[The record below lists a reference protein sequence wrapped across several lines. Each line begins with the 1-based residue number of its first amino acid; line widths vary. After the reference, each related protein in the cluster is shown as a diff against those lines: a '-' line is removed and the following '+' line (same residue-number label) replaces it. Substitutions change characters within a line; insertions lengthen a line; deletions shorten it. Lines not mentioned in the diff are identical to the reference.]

1 MFRRPEHLQSA
12 EFIDGYKMSIRNSLD
27 VLERDAVGPWVS
39 ASGPTQ
45 ADFSV
50 TAALTH
56 LTNRV
61 DDFSDL
67 QAWPKLS
74 AIREQGEDLD
84 AFRNNPFI
92 EG

>member
-1 MFRRPEHLQSA
+1 VA
-12 EFIDGYKMSIRNSLD
+12 
-27 VLERDAVGPWVS
+27 
-39 ASGPTQ
+39 
-45 ADFSV
+45 
-50 TAALTH
+50 AALTH